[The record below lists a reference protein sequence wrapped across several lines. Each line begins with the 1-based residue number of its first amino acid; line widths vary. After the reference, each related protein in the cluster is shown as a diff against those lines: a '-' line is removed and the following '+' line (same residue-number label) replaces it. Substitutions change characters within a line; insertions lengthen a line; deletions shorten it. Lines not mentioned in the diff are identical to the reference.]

1 MKKNKIY
8 INNSDFMEYIDE
20 LATQITE
27 ERFGDEATKE
37 IQDGLSDGTAIVFTD
52 DAQDFYN
59 DMYDEYEGLT
69 NSMLGVYPESEKE
82 DDEDVPEIPGFEGTL
97 DQLDSLS
104 IRPDKDFAKGW

>member
-1 MKKNKIY
+1 MSKIY
-8 INNSDFMEYIDE
+8 IENSRFMEFIDE

-59 DMYDEYEGLT
+59 EAYDEYEGIANRL
-69 NSMLGVYPESEKE
+69 LGVYSNNELNK
-82 DDEDVPEIPGFEGTL
+82 
-97 DQLDSLS
+97 
-104 IRPDKDFAKGW
+104 